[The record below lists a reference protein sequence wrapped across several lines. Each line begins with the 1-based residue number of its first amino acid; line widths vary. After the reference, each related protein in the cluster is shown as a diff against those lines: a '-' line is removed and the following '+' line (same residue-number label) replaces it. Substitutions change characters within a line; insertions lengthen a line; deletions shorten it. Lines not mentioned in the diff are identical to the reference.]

1 MIHTFEIKDF
11 NEPIDLGNDTIDN
24 SNGNLTICLK
34 DVSFWIGYYNI
45 SKGERIKWRNTT
57 DMNTRETDFV
67 VEPGLYS
74 VDEIKKK
81 ISTPLNWL
89 YIGIHKNNG
98 KVEMEIPEGK
108 QLKLS
113 ADIADILSLDHG
125 WVGPGSFEAKID
137 FQPFKAIYLHCH
149 QISSTGNFF
158 NGKPTT
164 LLNIIP
170 LTKNCFGT
178 NTNIQ
183 YTAEVKKPLEKTII
197 NSLSFSILDSK
208 GNNINNH
215 GMPIIF
221 TVEII

>member
-34 DVSFWIGYYNI
+34 NVSFWIGYYNI

-57 DMNTRETDFV
+57 DMNTHETDFV
-67 VEPGLYS
+67 VEPGLYNI
-74 VDEIKKK
+74 DEIKKK

-108 QLKLS
+108 QIKLS
-113 ADIADILSLDHG
+113 ADIADILSVPHG
-125 WVGPGSFEAKID
+125 WFSGEVVGKVD

-158 NGKPTT
+158 NGKPTR
-164 LLNIIP
+164 LLNVIP
-170 LTKNCFGT
+170 LAENCYGT

-183 YTAEVKKPLEKTII
+183 YTAEVKKHLERTII

-208 GNNINNH
+208 GNRINNR